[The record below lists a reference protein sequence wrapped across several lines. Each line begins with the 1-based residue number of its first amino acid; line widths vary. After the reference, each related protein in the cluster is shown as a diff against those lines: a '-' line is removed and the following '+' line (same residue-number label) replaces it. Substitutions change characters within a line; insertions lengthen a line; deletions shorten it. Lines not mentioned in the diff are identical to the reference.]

1 MQKGASR
8 SNEYC
13 MYFLGLNT
21 FTVCGTTSI
30 FKCLGMVKPLKQLQ
44 SMSCFV
50 PVLGRLGD
58 SWEVLPDDLKNELEA
73 FRCALRWNPRTT
85 KV

>member
-1 MQKGASR
+1 MF
-8 SNEYC
+8 
-13 MYFLGLNT
+13 FLGLNT

-30 FKCLGMVKPLKQLQ
+30 FKCLGMVKQLQ

-73 FRCALRWNPRTT
+73 FRCALRGNPRTT

>member
-1 MQKGASR
+1 MF
-8 SNEYC
+8 
-13 MYFLGLNT
+13 FLGLNT

-30 FKCLGMVKPLKQLQ
+30 FICLGMGKQLQ
-44 SMSCFV
+44 NMSCFV
-50 PVLGRLGD
+50 SVLDRLGD

>member
-1 MQKGASR
+1 MF
-8 SNEYC
+8 
-13 MYFLGLNT
+13 FLGLNT

-30 FKCLGMVKPLKQLQ
+30 FKCLGMVKQLQ

-58 SWEVLPDDLKNELEA
+58 NREVLPDYPKNELEA
-73 FRCALRWNPRTT
+73 FRCALRGNPRTT

>member
-1 MQKGASR
+1 MF
-8 SNEYC
+8 
-13 MYFLGLNT
+13 FLGLNT

-30 FKCLGMVKPLKQLQ
+30 FKCLGMVKQLQ

-50 PVLGRLGD
+50 AVLRRLGD

-73 FRCALRWNPRTT
+73 FRCALRGNPRTT

>member
-8 SNEYC
+8 RNEYC
-13 MYFLGLNT
+13 MFFLGLNT

-30 FKCLGMVKPLKQLQ
+30 FKCLGMVKQLQ

-58 SWEVLPDDLKNELEA
+58 SREVLPDYPKNELEA
-73 FRCALRWNPRTT
+73 FRCALRGNPRTT

>member
-1 MQKGASR
+1 MF
-8 SNEYC
+8 
-13 MYFLGLNT
+13 FLGLNT

-30 FKCLGMVKPLKQLQ
+30 FKCLGMVKQLQ